1 MGMKCPKCN
10 TDNADTQKFCGECA
24 TPLQPSKDIPVND
37 DLFKVLC
44 DLKGKRNSEYLFPNP
59 RTGRPFKDVRKR
71 FANAIQKAEI
81 KGLRFHDLRHT
92 FASRLVGERVDIVR
106 VKELLG
112 HSSVRITERYTHSS
126 QEEKRKAVELL
137 CRKSH
142 KETGKQGRLLHIRY
156 TGKRKKE
163 SLFSSSLFSVN

>member
-1 MGMKCPKCN
+1 
-10 TDNADTQKFCGECA
+10 
-24 TPLQPSKDIPVND
+24 
-37 DLFKVLC
+37 
-44 DLKGKRNSEYLFPNP
+44 
-59 RTGRPFKDVRKR
+59 VRKS
-71 FANAIQKAEI
+71 FANAIQEAEI

-92 FASRLVGERVDIVR
+92 FASRLVGKGVDIVR

-137 CRKSH
+137 CRRSH
-142 KETGKQGRLLHIRY
+142 KEAGKQGELLHIRY

-163 SLFSSSLFSVN
+163 SLVSSSLFSVN